1 MSSLLSVWIFHMAVK
16 KTNYTHMKENIEEEV
31 WYRDED
37 YKQISLLSF
46 IAGFF
51 VFIFKRFVKP

>member
-1 MSSLLSVWIFHMAVK
+1 
-16 KTNYTHMKENIEEEV
+16 MKENIEEEV

-37 YKQISLLSF
+37 YKQINLFSF

-51 VFIFKRFVKP
+51 VFIFQRFIKP